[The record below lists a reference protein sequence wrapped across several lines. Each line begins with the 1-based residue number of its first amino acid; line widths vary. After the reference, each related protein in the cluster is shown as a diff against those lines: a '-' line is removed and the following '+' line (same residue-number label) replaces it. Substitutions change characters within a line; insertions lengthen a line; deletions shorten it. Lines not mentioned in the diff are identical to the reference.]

1 VILPGST
8 ILWWTGGGVALLSCV
23 IACAIVIRRRRKRRR
38 RLITLIES
46 IAAEHRRDVLVTDES
61 EGWIHADFLLR
72 TAAGIFILDVRDVRG
87 ALFGGEHLDEWTVM
101 DGHVRRTFSNPLE
114 SLYDRV
120 AAVRAIVG
128 DDVPVE
134 ARVVLLA
141 RARFATSPPPRTLL
155 LEDLTSLAPPA
166 AEAGDLY
173 AEAWQSLCARTQ
185 PTPRSLR
192 RRG

>member
-1 VILPGST
+1 MILPGPAS
-8 ILWWTGGGVALLSCV
+8 LWWVGSAVALLAAAAAGV
-23 IACAIVIRRRRKRRR
+23 FFIRRHRLRRR
-38 RLITLIES
+38 RLLTLIES
-46 IAAEHRRDVLVTDES
+46 VAADYQRDVLLTDDA

-101 DGHVRRTFSNPLE
+101 DGHVRRTFTNPLE

-134 ARVVLLA
+134 ARDRKSTRLNSSH
-141 RARFATSPPPRTLL
+141 T
-155 LEDLTSLAPPA
+155 
-166 AEAGDLY
+166 
-173 AEAWQSLCARTQ
+173 
-185 PTPRSLR
+185 
-192 RRG
+192 